1 MTNDPVVEEV
11 RAVRERMAEKFG
23 HDVGAI
29 CRDLR
34 QRIARG
40 EFEVVR
46 LPPKPAR
53 VVPGRAV
60 G

>member
-1 MTNDPVVEEV
+1 MTNDPIVEEV
-11 RAVRERMAEKFG
+11 RAARERIAEKFG
-23 HDVGAI
+23 YDVGAI

-46 LPPKPAR
+46 LAPKPPR
-53 VVPGRAV
+53 VVPDRAV